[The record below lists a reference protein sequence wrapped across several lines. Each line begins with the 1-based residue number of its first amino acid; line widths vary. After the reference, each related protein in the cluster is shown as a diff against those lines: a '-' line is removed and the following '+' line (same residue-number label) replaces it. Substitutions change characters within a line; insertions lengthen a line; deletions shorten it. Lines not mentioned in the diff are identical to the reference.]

1 MTTLV
6 AKNEFHM
13 YFVDFHMF
21 FLEIKK
27 TLNFFKFPPIYS
39 LKDFFLK
46 MVNRFF
52 GVKDMNVYCQRKY

>member
-39 LKDFFLK
+39 LKDFF
-46 MVNRFF
+46 
-52 GVKDMNVYCQRKY
+52 